1 MPNQER
7 LRETKHHGAVRF
19 PFNIYPCTIPGD
31 FLQVPLHWHDSMELV
46 YVKKGS
52 GIVQVGVN
60 AYPAEQGDIYIFAP
74 GTLHALH
81 QRGQAVMEYE
91 NIIFDMQMLIPKE
104 GDTMSFNFFH
114 RLQNFPEN
122 FPVLIDR
129 VPKAH
134 RAVQICLDRID
145 DLRTTYPAGYYLGI
159 KGWLYQ
165 LFFILE
171 SEILAPD
178 KMREITT
185 CDLPQQKNSAVS
197 SRKNGYFK
205 ENTKEKLCLITDY
218 IANYYPQKI
227 SIEQIAA
234 VCGFSSSHFMKFFK
248 LYMGKPFIAYLNEY
262 RLIRAAHLLC
272 ASDDDILAISLECGF
287 ENVSYFNR
295 LFLREYHMTPS
306 KFRQARRN

>member
-1 MPNQER
+1 M
-7 LRETKHHGAVRF
+7 
-19 PFNIYPCTIPGD
+19 
-31 FLQVPLHWHDSMELV
+31 
-46 YVKKGS
+46 
-52 GIVQVGVN
+52 
-60 AYPAEQGDIYIFAP
+60 
-74 GTLHALH
+74 
-81 QRGQAVMEYE
+81 
-91 NIIFDMQMLIPKE
+91 
-104 GDTMSFNFFH
+104 
-114 RLQNFPEN
+114 
-122 FPVLIDR
+122 
-129 VPKAH
+129 
-134 RAVQICLDRID
+134 
-145 DLRTTYPAGYYLGI
+145 RTTYPAGYYLGI

-178 KMREITT
+178 KMHEITT